1 LRADLVTVDHAPAM
15 AALAAE
21 GTRYTRAR
29 SPAGWTLPGF
39 VSLLAGRPAEA
50 RLLGARVPDADADR
64 LLPALLR
71 LYGYATA
78 WSFGRTLLADH
89 PDAPRWFGAAAPTAP
104 DLATLAAALPT
115 LPEPFFV
122 LAHDVDLHAGD
133 QATELGGADRPAL
146 PAPAAREAAR
156 AGYVERLAVADAAVG
171 AFLAAL
177 DAAGHRDDTLVVL
190 TSDHGE
196 AFGEHGAMGHGF
208 NLHEEVLRVP
218 LILRGPGVP
227 AGRTDP
233 TPVSTTDL
241 APTLLT
247 AAGVPVH
254 AEMTGLPLPLAP
266 EAPARVMYARTNDV
280 AAARIAGDEK
290 LLLLP
295 PSCGDDTARPP
306 LRRPTCAFLFDL
318 AADPGETTNLAAS
331 APDRVAAARADL
343 ERWLA
348 TQFDAASLRESL
360 RFRELIRRH
369 GYFDAADT
377 PPSPHPD
384 RPPP

>member
-1 LRADLVTVDHAPAM
+1 MGLLLALACAPDAPPAAPPATARPNLVVLDVDSLRADLVTVDHAPAM

-29 SPAGWTLPGF
+29 SPAGWALPGF

-104 DLATLAAALPT
+104 D
-115 LPEPFFV
+115 
-122 LAHDVDLHAGD
+122 
-133 QATELGGADRPAL
+133 
-146 PAPAAREAAR
+146 
-156 AGYVERLAVADAAVG
+156 
-171 AFLAAL
+171 LAAL

-254 AEMTGLPLPLAP
+254 AEMTGLPLPLASD
-266 EAPARVMYARTNDV
+266 APARVMYARTNDV